1 MHGGVRRGQGQRR
14 ILCLH
19 FSCLAI
25 KCEFYFTN
33 DGMVSGYNWSH
44 TALST
49 MRTAGHKLV
58 EIGSVAYLYLNF
70 DVRSMSVRK
79 KFHVSVIV
87 SKNNG

>member
-1 MHGGVRRGQGQRR
+1 
-14 ILCLH
+14 
-19 FSCLAI
+19 
-25 KCEFYFTN
+25 
-33 DGMVSGYNWSH
+33 
-44 TALST
+44 

>member
-1 MHGGVRRGQGQRR
+1 
-14 ILCLH
+14 
-19 FSCLAI
+19 
-25 KCEFYFTN
+25 
-33 DGMVSGYNWSH
+33 MVSGYNWSH

-87 SKNNG
+87 SKNNGLKKACNSTDGRALPNIFFSQSSIVFS

>member
-1 MHGGVRRGQGQRR
+1 MN
-14 ILCLH
+14 
-19 FSCLAI
+19 
-25 KCEFYFTN
+25 FTSQMMAWYQ
-33 DGMVSGYNWSH
+33 DIIGLIP
-44 TALST
+44 LST